1 MRSLTVMKLIQMQL
15 QTMKKVVNQLRNRK
29 NQDLGT
35 KRKRRKR
42 RRRKSAA
49 LVNPILVAIIDLD
62 GRDDRETS
70 FTMTISSST
79 DQNPKKKLGN
89 PNLNPK
95 LLNDLQMKKKPGD
108 PSRKRK
114 KVIMKNRMRLRR
126 KKLLRKIRPRKRSAL
141 HQKKKKKRGSGEDD
155 S

>member
-79 DQNPKKKLGN
+79 DQDPKKKA
-89 PNLNPK
+89 PPK
-95 LLNDLQMKKKPGD
+95 NTP
-108 PSRKRK
+108 P
-114 KVIMKNRMRLRR
+114 
-126 KKLLRKIRPRKRSAL
+126 
-141 HQKKKKKRGSGEDD
+141 KKKRAPPKKEEKARERRG
-155 S
+155 